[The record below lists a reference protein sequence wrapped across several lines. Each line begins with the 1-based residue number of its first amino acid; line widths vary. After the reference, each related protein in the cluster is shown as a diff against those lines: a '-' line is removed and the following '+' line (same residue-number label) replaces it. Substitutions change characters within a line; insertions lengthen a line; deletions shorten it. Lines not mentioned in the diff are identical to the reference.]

1 MFKSYISE
9 VRNNQKL
16 KPQAA
21 LLDSDLED
29 ENRSLRRMRECKVCL
44 SAEVSKIILL
54 KLTFLFATF
63 GSSNF
68 FLNISLSLFIIHRHL
83 LHLLFH
89 FSLSFQVGGCIS
101 SVWPPCHLLLFF
113 FLTFF
118 HFSGWSCVSSM
129 WPPCNLCLLFFTFH
143 FQVGVVFLPCGHL
156 ATCVSCAPTL
166 TNCPLCRSRIQAT
179 VRTFLS

>member
-1 MFKSYISE
+1 MIRFLHVVMLHQYQHAMGTHDVVPSVNRRRDEQKCWQRLKLWPRKKISSRSNTSMLKSYQKFKKVKSYQKLTNYNMLKSYISE

-68 FLNISLSLFIIHRHL
+68 FLNI
-83 LHLLFH
+83 
-89 FSLSFQVGGCIS
+89 
-101 SVWPPCHLLLFF
+101 
-113 FLTFF
+113 
-118 HFSGWSCVSSM
+118 
-129 WPPCNLCLLFFTFH
+129 
-143 FQVGVVFLPCGHL
+143 
-156 ATCVSCAPTL
+156 
-166 TNCPLCRSRIQAT
+166 
-179 VRTFLS
+179 